1 VRGTSK
7 APSTAS
13 SPSESMPRR
22 FHDRFGT
29 AGAIVA
35 VIALVAALG
44 GTALAAS
51 GALSGKQKK
60 EVEKIAKKFAGKP
73 GAAGP
78 VGPAGPAGAKG
89 DTGAVGSNGTNGTNG
104 TNGVSPTGTTF
115 SGSKGGCTEGGV
127 EFKGANTT
135 FACNGVKGANGT
147 TGFTE
152 TLPPGKT
159 ETGAWG
165 GFVPSL
171 TVGDQAQI
179 PISFPIP
186 LPGPGAAFV
195 FTQEQTELEIFGR
208 KGGLGC
214 VVGTEGCVDTGCRG
228 TIEHPTAPPGVLC
241 VYTAHEENKDMTEGS
256 PSLNGEP
263 GFLPSGTL
271 FRFTAQPPGPGHFDM
286 NGSWAVTAPTS

>member
-1 VRGTSK
+1 
-7 APSTAS
+7 
-13 SPSESMPRR
+13 MPRR

-29 AGAIVA
+29 AGVIVA

-78 VGPAGPAGAKG
+78 AGPAGPAGA
-89 DTGAVGSNGTNGTNG
+89 AGSNGKDGTNGTNG
-104 TNGVSPTGTTF
+104 SNGAPGKNVALTAEP
-115 SGSKGGCTEGGV
+115 
-127 EFKGANTT
+127 KGANCAEGGTKVEVEGNAASKK
-135 FACNGVKGANGT
+135 FVCNGT

-159 ETGAWG
+159 ETGVWG
-165 GFVPSL
+165 GAFAPL
-171 TVGDQAQI
+171 AQAGALEMQI

-186 LPGPGAAFV
+186 LPGSGSAFI
-195 FTQEQTELEIFGR
+195 FTLEQMENEEFG
-208 KGGLGC
+208 KTGGLENEGC
-214 VVGTEGCVDTGCRG
+214 VVGTEGCVDTGCEG
-228 TIEHPTAPPGVLC
+228 TVEHPTAPAGVLC
-241 VYTAHEENKDMTEGS
+241 VYTAHEENEKLAS
-256 PSLNGEP
+256 PFFAFNFESG
-263 GFLPSGTL
+263 GFLPTGTL
-271 FRFTAQPPGPGHFDM
+271 IHFFIQGEPARFDM